1 MTDGAEMTKIPA
13 KRARNFHYVRLADDL
28 EKRIMMREFKAGEK
42 LPSIR
47 KLHHQSGL
55 SISTVYQA
63 FVELE
68 KRGLVEARQKSGF
81 YVRPL
86 LKDILSPPTLM
97 LHRSVPER
105 VTISGLAGSILEAMS
120 DPDILNLGGA
130 VPAPELLPLKQL
142 ARVMK
147 GIPGRELG
155 PFFLSYD
162 CAAGAREL
170 REEISKRTF
179 GLFRE
184 IGPEEI
190 ITTNGCLEAV
200 NLCLRA
206 VGKPGDTILVES
218 PTFHGFLQMIEDLNM
233 YALEVQSDPEKGMDM
248 KAFMRSVE
256 ENPVKACL
264 MTPTFQN
271 PLGSLM
277 PKHNRK
283 TLVEYLIGK
292 EIPIIEDDIYGDL
305 YFGKTRPSPLKAF
318 DRKGLVLYCSSFSK
332 ALAPGMRVGWTIPGR
347 FREEVKR
354 IKMNTTLATSRLN
367 QMVIAQFLKC
377 GAYDRHL
384 RRLRN
389 ALKNQVSNM
398 RLAIAGSFP
407 KGTKITSPHG
417 GIVLWVQL
425 DEGIDSLAIYHEAVK
440 KNISILPG
448 VVCSASRKYNNCIRI
463 SCGHPWGRKVEQ
475 GVAQLGSLIKEKS

>member
-1 MTDGAEMTKIPA
+1 MNTKPVKKA
-13 KRARNFHYVRLADDL
+13 PDFHYVRLADDL
-28 EKRIMMREFKAGEK
+28 ENRIMGGEFKAGEK

-47 KLHHQSGL
+47 KLHHQAGL

-68 KRGLVEARQKSGF
+68 KRGAVEARQKSGF
-81 YVRPL
+81 YVKPVL
-86 LKDILSPPTLM
+86 HYSLPSPKLK
-97 LHRSVPER
+97 LHRSVPKR

-120 DPDILNLGGA
+120 DPGILNLGGA
-130 VPAPELLPLKQL
+130 VPDPELLPVKQL
-142 ARVMK
+142 ARLLK
-147 GIPGRELG
+147 SIPAADLG
-155 PFFLSYD
+155 PYFLNYD
-162 CAAGAREL
+162 CPAGALEL
-170 REEISKRTF
+170 REEISKRSF
-179 GLFRE
+179 ALFRG
-184 IGPEEI
+184 IDPEKI
-190 ITTNGCLEAV
+190 ITTNGCMEAV

-233 YALEVQSDPEKGMDM
+233 YALEVPTDPEKGMDM

-264 MTPTFQN
+264 MNPTFQN

-277 PKHNRK
+277 PRKNRK
-283 TLVEYLIGK
+283 ALVEYLNGK
-292 EIPIIEDDIYGDL
+292 EIPLIEDDVYGDL

-318 DRKGLVLYCSSFSK
+318 DRQGLVLYCSSFSK
-332 ALAPGMRVGWTIPGR
+332 SLAPGMRVGWTIPGR
-347 FREEVKR
+347 FLEEVKR
-354 IKMNTTLATSRLN
+354 IKLNTTLATSRLN
-367 QMVIAQFLKC
+367 QIVIAQFLRS

-389 ALKNQVSNM
+389 TLKNQVSNM

-407 KGTKITSPHG
+407 KGTKITSPNG

-425 DEGIDSLAIYHEAVK
+425 DETVDSLALYQEAVK

-448 VVCSASRKYNNCIRI
+448 VVCSATKKYNNCIRI
-463 SCGHPWGRKVEQ
+463 SCGHPWDSRVEE
-475 GVAQLGSLIKEKS
+475 GVRALGGLLRNRI